1 MSLKVKQT
9 ENGFIITE
17 IEFQKKQKTWVCNS
31 SEELASFMLG
41 YYETDGIYA
50 EEDEDDVDEDAGY
63 DAYKEELAGMNDYI
77 KEKEKDNG

>member
-31 SEELASFMLG
+31 PAELASFMLG

-50 EEDEDDVDEDAGY
+50 
-63 DAYKEELAGMNDYI
+63 LL
-77 KEKEKDNG
+77 

>member
-17 IEFQKKQKTWVCNS
+17 VEFQ
-31 SEELASFMLG
+31 ELASFMLG

-77 KEKEKDNG
+77 KEKDNG